1 MTQADPN
8 QDLLPATSPT
18 TADADPPSSDDP
30 TQLMHVDDPFATV
43 YCPGSRGGPTDP
55 DATLEMNRPAADL
68 PALGPEHGSPT
79 GRYRILRSH
88 ARGGLGE
95 VFLAS
100 DAELKRE
107 VALKA
112 IQERH
117 ADDPQGRARFVLEAE
132 VTGNLEHPGIVPVYG
147 LGYQPDGRPYYAM
160 RFIKGDSLKEAIAR
174 FHASD
179 DSGRDPGERFAEL
192 RRLLARFLDVCDAI
206 EYAHSRGVLHRDL
219 KPANVMLGPYGE
231 TLVVDW
237 GLAKTLGSIESRTE
251 SENEPDEAMLQPSS
265 SGTAETQAGSA
276 IGTPQFMSPEQ
287 AAGRLDQIGPASD
300 VYSLGATLF
309 CILTGQSPV
318 EGDEVGEVLRRVTHG
333 EIPSARQIRHDVP
346 RPLEAICLKAMA
358 LQPQN
363 RYATPRALADDVERW
378 LADEPVSAWR
388 EPRFIRVRRWLGRH
402 RALVLMVGVG
412 AVVTLFGLAAV
423 SAIQAQANRR
433 LVAANNAE
441 RAARL
446 QADADRQEAEIER
459 KAAHAQRLE
468 AQRQTASLDLERGQ
482 TVADGGETGLGML
495 WMVRGL
501 ELATKAGDL
510 DLQRVAR
517 ANLAHYR
524 LDLHAA
530 RVAHPSPSGTFS
542 PDGGSYL
549 VRLNPATV
557 EVWDLKTGQLNG
569 TLSHPPA
576 INAITFAPDG
586 QSLITAGQDGKAL
599 IWKTANG
606 QLIERLH
613 HDGPV
618 LCATYRPDGRDLVT
632 GCADHTARLWTTDGE
647 PLSPPLEHPGPV
659 VAAGFS
665 PAGQEFWTR
674 TDQSDVFLW
683 GTGGGRMG
691 GPLEHSRPIQ
701 DVAYRPDGQALL
713 VTEQGG
719 QARLWNATNAQPI
732 GEPMPHVASGPAAF
746 SADGARIWT
755 LIKPRVVQLWD
766 ARTVAPVGP
775 PLRHT
780 ARVLN
785 ARFGPRSKVL
795 LVRCADGKAR
805 LWNAADAEPIGE
817 PLPLGP
823 RHLQVFDPAN
833 ERFLTDGPDGISR
846 LWETKTGSPVAEL
859 WYDETVKSL
868 LSAAYSPDG
877 STLLTGEYRLAYLRD
892 ADTGRPLDDPLER
905 TSGVNR
911 VAFSPNGRSFLT
923 ETPTDGVQ
931 VREADVVSRLG
942 LTLPVPSQIASVAYS
957 PDSRFV
963 ATTSKFGTQR
973 WNAET
978 GKAVGDPLPAGGEN
992 PLVEF
997 SPDGRSLF
1005 TSTATGALIVDTK
1018 TGTTIANLD
1027 APGLLDAL
1035 YSPDS
1040 RLVITTDGHHARTW
1054 DAQTG
1059 KPLGKPMPHDTRQA
1073 YTTLAL
1079 SPDGS
1084 TLATV
1089 SNRDVQLWRVPSGEP
1104 RGEPLRHAK
1113 SETVF
1118 AVAYGPDGR
1127 TIATGVQPGGGRLWD
1142 AETGQAIASLPHQG
1156 LCEFLA
1162 YTPDGK
1168 TLLTGGQDRA
1178 VQAWDASNG
1187 RPLGPPLRLTGG
1199 VWRVVPSPDGASF
1212 AVLTS
1217 DGPQATAARLWDR
1230 ATGKPLGPPLRHQ
1243 SRVFICAFAPD
1254 GRTLLTGSVKD
1265 DPSRLWTIPDPV
1277 PSDVPVSRV
1286 ALWVQVLTGMELTA
1300 SDGVRI
1306 LNAQEWRQRHDEL
1319 NRLGG
1324 PPLP

>member
-1 MTQADPN
+1 MTQADAN
-8 QDLLPATSPT
+8 RDLLPANNPT
-18 TADADPPSSDDP
+18 TTDTDPPISDGP
-30 TQLMHVDDPFATV
+30 TQSMHVGDPFATV
-43 YCPGSRGGPTDP
+43 FCPNPRVGPSDP
-55 DATLEMNRPAADL
+55 GATIEMNRPSGEL
-68 PALGPEHGSPT
+68 PASEFGGGSPT

-100 DAELKRE
+100 DGELKRE

-160 RFIKGDSLKEAIAR
+160 RFIKGDSLKEAITR
-174 FHASD
+174 FHAGD
-179 DSGRDPGERFAEL
+179 DSGRDPRERLAEL
-192 RRLLARFLDVCDAI
+192 RRLLGRFLDVCDAI

-237 GLAKTLGSIESRTE
+237 GLAKTLGSPDTE
-251 SENEPDEAMLQPSS
+251 AGEGPGEAMLGPSL
-265 SGTAETQAGSA
+265 SGTAETLAGSA
-276 IGTPQFMSPEQ
+276 IGTPQYMSPEQ
-287 AAGRLDQIGPASD
+287 AAGKLDRIGPTSD
-300 VYSLGATLF
+300 VYSLGATLY

-318 EGDEVGEVLRRVTHG
+318 EGDDVADVLRRVTQG
-333 EIPSARQIRHDVP
+333 EIPNARQIRRDVP

-358 LQPQN
+358 LQPRN

-388 EPRFIRVRRWLGRH
+388 EPRPIRIRRWVGRH
-402 RALVLMVGVG
+402 RSLVLMVGVG
-412 AVVTLFGLAAV
+412 AVVALLGLAAV
-423 SAIQAQANRR
+423 SAVQTQANLR
-433 LVAANNAE
+433 LVTANRAE
-441 RAARL
+441 REAHR
-446 QADADRQEAEIER
+446 QAVADRLEAEVER
-459 KAAHAQRLE
+459 KAAHVQRLE
-468 AQRQTASLDLERGQ
+468 AQHQTASLDLEHGQ

-501 ELATKAGDL
+501 ELATRAGDA

-530 RVAHPSPSGTFS
+530 RVAHPSPPGTFS

-549 VRLNPATV
+549 VHLDAATF

-576 INAITFAPDG
+576 INAIAFAPDSK
-586 QSLITAGQDGKAL
+586 SLITAGQDGKAL
-599 IWKTANG
+599 IWKTDNG
-606 QLIERLH
+606 QLVERLH

-618 LCATYRPDGRDLVT
+618 LCVDYRPDGRELVT
-632 GCADHTARLWTTDGE
+632 GCADQAARLWTTSGE
-647 PLSPPLEHPGPV
+647 PLSPPLAHPGPV
-659 VAAGFS
+659 VAVGFG
-665 PAGQEFWTR
+665 PANQGFWTK
-674 TDQSDVFLW
+674 TDQSEVFLW

-701 DVAYRPDGQALL
+701 NVAYRPDGQALL
-713 VTEQGG
+713 VSEEGG
-719 QARLWNATNAQPI
+719 LARLWNATNAKLI
-732 GEPMPHVASGPAAF
+732 GTPMPHVANVPAAF
-746 SADGARIWT
+746 SPDGTRIWT
-755 LIKPRVVQLWD
+755 LIKPGVVQLWD
-766 ARTVAPVGP
+766 ARTVTPVGP
-775 PLRHT
+775 PLQHT
-780 ARVLN
+780 TKVLD
-785 ARFGPRSKVL
+785 ARFSPGSRAL

-805 LWNAADAEPIGE
+805 LWNAADAKAIGE

-823 RHLQVFDPAN
+823 RRLQLFNPAG

-877 STLLTGEYRLAYLRD
+877 STLLTGEYRLVYLRD

-931 VREADVVSRLG
+931 VREADVDARLG
-942 LTLPVPSQIASVAYS
+942 LSLPVPSQIASVAYS

-978 GKAVGDPLPAGGEN
+978 GLTVGDPLPSGGTT

-997 SPDGRSLF
+997 SRDGRSLF
-1005 TSTATGALIVDTK
+1005 TSTTTGALIVDTK
-1018 TGTTIANLD
+1018 TGTTLATLD
-1027 APGLLDAL
+1027 APGLIDAL
-1035 YSPDS
+1035 YTPDS
-1040 RLVITTDGHHARTW
+1040 RLVVTTDGRNARVW
-1054 DAQTG
+1054 NARTG
-1059 KPLGKPMPHDTRQA
+1059 KPVGKPMPHNTRQA
-1073 YTTLAL
+1073 YTSLDL
-1079 SPDGS
+1079 SPDGE
-1084 TLATV
+1084 TLVTV
-1089 SNRDVQLWRVPSGEP
+1089 SDRDVQRWQTLSGELK
-1104 RGEPLRHAK
+1104 GEPLRHAA

-1118 AVAYGPDGR
+1118 AVAYSPDGR
-1127 TIATGVQPGGGRLWD
+1127 TIATGFQPGGGRLWD
-1142 AETGQAIASLPHQG
+1142 AKTGQAIASLPHQG

-1168 TLLTGGQDRA
+1168 TLLSGGQDRA
-1178 VQAWDASNG
+1178 VQAWDASTG

-1277 PSDVPVSRV
+1277 PSNVPVSRV

-1306 LNAQEWRQRHDEL
+1306 LNAQDWRQRHDEL